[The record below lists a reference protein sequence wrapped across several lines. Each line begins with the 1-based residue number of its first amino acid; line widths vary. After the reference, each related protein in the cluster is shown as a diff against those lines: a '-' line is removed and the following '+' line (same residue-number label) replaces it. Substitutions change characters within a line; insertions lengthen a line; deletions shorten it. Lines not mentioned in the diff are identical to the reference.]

1 MDYAKLFEAV
11 SPGFFEWEGIRNLP
25 EDDVCVEQVMWLKD
39 WDIDKVPLACP
50 DNITFGIYDGPNEP
64 LKEAVAKVD
73 EDWVKYFGPGRKTF
87 CAFDRDKIVSFC
99 NVDKMCEFEG
109 ARVAGPGCVGTVP
122 EYRKRG
128 IGLNMVRHATQLL
141 KDEGYNISFI
151 HYTHL
156 ENWYGRLGYKTVVRW
171 NCRGIISSAKDDRA
185 K

>member
-11 SPGFFEWEGIRNLP
+11 SPGFFERESIRSMP
-25 EDDVCVEQVMWLKD
+25 EDDVCVEQVIWLRD
-39 WDIDKVPLACP
+39 WESGRVPLSCP
-50 DNITFGIYDGPNEP
+50 ENITFGIYTGPNAP

-73 EDWVKYFGPGRKTF
+73 EDWVQYFGPGRRTF
-87 CAFDRDKIVSFC
+87 CAFDGDKIVSFC

-128 IGLNMVRHATQLL
+128 IGLKMVEKATQLL
-141 KDEGYNISFI
+141 KDEGYDISFI

-156 ENWYGRLGYKTVVRW
+156 ENWYARLGYETVVRC
-171 NCRGIISSAKDDRA
+171 NGRGVIWSAADTRK

>member
-87 CAFDRDKIVSFC
+87 CAFDGGKIVSFC

-109 ARVAGPGCVGTVP
+109 ARGGPGLRGHGARVQKAGDRPQYGQACHSAAEGRGLRHLIHPLHPPGELVRVP
-122 EYRKRG
+122 GLQDRG
-128 IGLNMVRHATQLL
+128 QVELPRHYQQ
-141 KDEGYNISFI
+141 
-151 HYTHL
+151 
-156 ENWYGRLGYKTVVRW
+156 R
-171 NCRGIISSAKDDRA
+171 
-185 K
+185 